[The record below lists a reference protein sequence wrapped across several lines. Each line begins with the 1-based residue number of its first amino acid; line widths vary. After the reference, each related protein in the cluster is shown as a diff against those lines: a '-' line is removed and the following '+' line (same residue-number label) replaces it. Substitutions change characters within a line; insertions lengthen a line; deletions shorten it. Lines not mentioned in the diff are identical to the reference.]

1 MQKVGVKI
9 SSCRYSCDKMVRKT
23 RELHKNYIG
32 DIDIGL
38 EANDI
43 ESNDKDIGLKA
54 NDYWAES
61 QQSNLLSPTNPDLS
75 NDIQSETI

>member
-1 MQKVGVKI
+1 
-9 SSCRYSCDKMVRKT
+9 MVRKT

-43 ESNDKDIGLKA
+43 ESNDKDIGSKA
-54 NDYWAES
+54 NDYWAET

-75 NDIQSETI
+75 MMKKVLYKAFYLLYSNGV